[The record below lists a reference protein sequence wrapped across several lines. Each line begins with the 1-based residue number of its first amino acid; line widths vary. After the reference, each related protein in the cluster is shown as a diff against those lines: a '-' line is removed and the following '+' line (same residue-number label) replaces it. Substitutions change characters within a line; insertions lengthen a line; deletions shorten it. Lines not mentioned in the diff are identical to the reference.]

1 MTLTPQAHSTVGAS
15 SMYRWS
21 ACPGS
26 VRLSEGIVSKS
37 SVYADEGSDAHALGA
52 YCLTEGEDAA
62 QWVDLPVNFEGRKFT
77 PTTEMAE
84 AVQVYLDTVRGY
96 LASDPGKGRNGPI
109 LKVEQ
114 RFDLS
119 EVYPGC
125 FGTSDATIW
134 LPKTQTLIVIDYKHG
149 AGIPVPVVK
158 GDVVNPQLQ
167 YYGLG
172 ALLASNYPAKRV
184 RLVIVQPRCGD
195 GLPSEYEMDAVDLI
209 DFRADLKAFAEA
221 TAQPD
226 APLVPGDHCR
236 FCPAAA
242 MCPALV
248 QMAQDMAR
256 LEFSRPSLGL
266 CGHPGCNLPVYD
278 TPGGTACADGH
289 GGAPIVQPPSG
300 LSYDP
305 EKLRLALDSREPLKA
320 WLKQL
325 DEFAYREAEAGRPPI
340 GYKLVAKRA
349 TRKWRNPG
357 EVVDALQAQGVKP
370 EVFNEVPSLKSPTQ
384 LEKLIDKKILAP
396 FIVSESSGHVLAP
409 ESDKRP
415 AVKLDAKSEFGIIT
429 DDRPQPDKAVS
440 IFD

>member
-1 MTLTPQAHSTVGAS
+1 MNALTPQAHSTVGAS

-52 YCLTEGEDAA
+52 YCLTEGEMAC
-62 QWVDLPVNFEGRKFT
+62 QWAGIPMNFDGRKFT
-77 PTTEMAE
+77 PTNEMAE
-84 AVQVYLDTVRGY
+84 AVQVYLDTVRAFV
-96 LASDPGKGRNGPI
+96 ASDKKAV

-134 LPKTQTLIVIDYKHG
+134 LPKTQTLVVIDYKHG

-209 DFRADLKAFAEA
+209 DFRADLKRFAEA
-221 TAQPD
+221 TSKPD

-248 QMAQDMAR
+248 QKAQDMAR
-256 LEFSRPSLGL
+256 LEFGLGV
-266 CGHPGCNLPVYD
+266 PYEP
-278 TPGGTACADGH
+278 A
-289 GGAPIVQPPSG
+289 
-300 LSYDP
+300 
-305 EKLRLALDSREPLKA
+305 KLKLALDSIPALEAQIKA
-320 WLKQL
+320 LR
-325 DEFAYREAEAGRPPI
+325 EFAYSEAEAGRLPPEV

-349 TRKWRNPG
+349 TTKIRDQG
-357 EVVDALQAQGVKP
+357 EAIEFLQKEGFTDEEIFEP
-370 EVFNEVPSLKSPTQ
+370 RTLKGITE
-384 LEKLIDKKILAP
+384 LEKLEGLKPKTVKKVKQRPLAP
-396 FIVSESSGHVLAP
+396 YLISQSSGHVLAP

-440 IFD
+440 IFDD

>member
-1 MTLTPQAHSTVGAS
+1 
-15 SMYRWS
+15 MYRWS

-26 VRLSEGIVSKS
+26 VKLSEGIVSKS

-52 YCLTEGEDAA
+52 HCLQSEHDAA
-62 QWVDLPVNFEGRKFT
+62 FYLGNECDIEGRKFT
-77 PTTEMAE
+77 PDEDMAE
-84 AVQVYLDTVRGY
+84 AVQVYLDTVRGFV
-96 LASDPGKGRNGPI
+96 ASDKKAV

-134 LPKTQTLIVIDYKHG
+134 LPKTQTLVVIDYKHG
-149 AGIPVPVVK
+149 AGIPVPVIK
-158 GDVVNPQLQ
+158 HDVVNPQLQ

-195 GLPSEYEMDAVDLI
+195 GLPSEHEMDAVDLI
-209 DFRADLKAFAEA
+209 DFRADLKRFAEA
-221 TAQPD
+221 TAQPNP
-226 APLVPGDHCR
+226 PLVPGDHCR

-242 MCPALV
+242 MCPALT
-248 QMAQDMAR
+248 QKAQDMAR
-256 LEFSRPSLGL
+256 LEF
-266 CGHPGCNLPVYD
+266 
-278 TPGGTACADGH
+278 
-289 GGAPIVQPPSG
+289 APA

-305 EKLRLALDSREPLKA
+305 EKLKLALDSREPLKA
-320 WLKQL
+320 WLKAL
-325 DEFAYREAEAGRPPI
+325 DEFAYAEAEAGRPPL

-349 TRKWRNPG
+349 TRKWRDEG
-357 EVVDALQAQGVKP
+357 EVIDALQKFGVKP
-370 EVFNEVPSLKSPTQ
+370 GMYYDAPSLKSPAQ
-384 LEKLIDKKILAP
+384 LEKAIDKKVLAP
-396 FIVSESSGHVLAP
+396 FITSESSGHVLAP

-415 AVKLDAKSEFGIIT
+415 SVKLDAKSEFGVIT
-429 DDRPQPDKAVS
+429 DIRSSPDKTVS

>member
-26 VRLSEGIVSKS
+26 VKLSEGVESKS

-52 YCLTEGEDAA
+52 YCLTEGDRAD
-62 QWVDLPVNFEGRKFT
+62 QWAGLPVNFEGRKFT
-77 PTTEMAE
+77 PTNEMAE
-84 AVQVYLDTVRGY
+84 AVQVYLDTVNGY
-96 LASDPGKGRNGPI
+96 VASDKKAV

-134 LPKTQTLIVIDYKHG
+134 LPKTQTLVVIDYKHG

-209 DFRADLKAFAEA
+209 DFRADLKRFAEA
-221 TAQPD
+221 TSKPD

-248 QMAQDMAR
+248 QKAQDMAR
-256 LEFSRPSLGL
+256 LEFAPS
-266 CGHPGCNLPVYD
+266 
-278 TPGGTACADGH
+278 
-289 GGAPIVQPPSG
+289 

-305 EKLRLALDSREPLKA
+305 EQLRLALDSREPLKA
-320 WLKQL
+320 WLKAL
-325 DEFAYREAEAGRPPI
+325 DEFAYREAEQGRPPP

-349 TRKWRNPG
+349 SRKWRDPG
-357 EVVDALQAQGVKP
+357 EVVDALQEQGVKP
-370 EVFNEVPSLKSPTQ
+370 EVFNEAPSLKSPTQ
-384 LEKLIDKKILAP
+384 LEKLIDKKVLAP

-415 AVKLDAKSEFGIIT
+415 AVKLDAKSEFGILT
-429 DDRPQPDKAVS
+429 DIRPQTEKTAS